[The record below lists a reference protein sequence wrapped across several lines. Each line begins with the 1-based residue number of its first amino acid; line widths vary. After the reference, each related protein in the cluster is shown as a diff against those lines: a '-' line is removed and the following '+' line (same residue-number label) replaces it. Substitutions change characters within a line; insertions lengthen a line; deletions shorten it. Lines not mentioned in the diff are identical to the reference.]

1 MIKNYPLILLF
12 CIGFQVS
19 NAQIAFADRA
29 TALGMTHS
37 AGTTFLG
44 NGITFFDYNNDGW
57 DDVTMCS
64 ETGTALKFFKNVN
77 GTFVEEVLITP
88 AITYNTKQVNWVD
101 IDNDGDKDLFVTSD
115 TDGNRLFENT
125 GSMTLVDITT
135 TAGIPT
141 GNLYTYGA
149 SWGDYNNDGFLDVY
163 ISNRDEVGFST
174 PNYLYRNNGD
184 HTFTDVST
192 TVGLNTDA
200 HSSFCSAFFDMDND
214 GDQDLF
220 VANDRNIYPNFL
232 YKNNG
237 DGTFTDISASS
248 GAGIY
253 MDAMSATI
261 GDYNHDG
268 WMDIYITNTFE
279 GNVFL
284 RNNGNET
291 FQDVATST
299 GTEFNAIGWGSLF
312 FDAENDM
319 DLDIYVS
326 GKLDGNPSLIP
337 YAFYE
342 NHNDGTFSE
351 PSPTGFES
359 DNSSSYANA
368 TGDFNNDGLFD
379 IVVSNDFD
387 DNMFLWENQT
397 TTTNNYLKIKLE
409 GTVSNRDGI
418 GSVIEIGI
426 GANKQYRYTLCGE
439 GYLSQNS
446 SNEIFGLGSH
456 TMVDYI
462 KVTWLSGIVDYFYNV
477 NANQLFNITE
487 GNGTLSI
494 LNYPKSGLKIY
505 PNPAENMLIIKSPE
519 RINSVEIFNSL
530 GQNLG
535 DFDYDQ
541 NELKLNVSHLKPG
554 TYFFKIESR
563 NITHTHKIII
573 N

>member
-29 TALGMTHS
+29 TALGMSHS

-505 PNPAENMLIIKSPE
+505 PNPAENMLNIKSPE

-530 GQNLG
+530 GQNIG

>member
-29 TALGMTHS
+29 TALGMSHS

-44 NGITFFDYNNDGW
+44 NGISFFDYNNDGW

-505 PNPAENMLIIKSPE
+505 PNPAENMLNIKSPE

-530 GQNLG
+530 GQNIG

>member
-505 PNPAENMLIIKSPE
+505 PNPAENMLNIKSPE

-530 GQNLG
+530 GQNIG

>member
-29 TALGMTHS
+29 TALGMSHS

-44 NGITFFDYNNDGW
+44 NGISFFDYNNDGW

-505 PNPAENMLIIKSPE
+505 PNPAENMLNIKSPE

>member
-462 KVTWLSGIVDYFYNV
+462 
-477 NANQLFNITE
+477 
-487 GNGTLSI
+487 
-494 LNYPKSGLKIY
+494 
-505 PNPAENMLIIKSPE
+505 
-519 RINSVEIFNSL
+519 
-530 GQNLG
+530 
-535 DFDYDQ
+535 
-541 NELKLNVSHLKPG
+541 
-554 TYFFKIESR
+554 
-563 NITHTHKIII
+563 
-573 N
+573 

>member
-1 MIKNYPLILLF
+1 MIKNYPFIVLF

-44 NGITFFDYNNDGW
+44 NGISFFDYNNDGW

-505 PNPAENMLIIKSPE
+505 PNPAENMLNIKSPE

-530 GQNLG
+530 GQNVG

>member
-279 GNVFL
+279 GNIFL

-505 PNPAENMLIIKSPE
+505 PNPAENMLNIKSPE

-530 GQNLG
+530 GQNIG